1 MTRFFST
8 IRQSWRSLSLR
19 TQLVVMMSALLL
31 ATIVVTTALA
41 ATLFRSELITRMD
54 EDLHANRNNVSVYLT
69 SMGSDT
75 SVYYNPQSILRFYGV
90 LLTNDGELTSATTQ
104 VSSEQDAP
112 QIPAWDEHEVA
123 QHANRSF
130 TVAGTKE
137 HSAGWRV
144 RMYRL
149 ESGTG
154 SVAIALP
161 MNQITTPVERAT
173 TLVATVGLMA
183 TVTASM
189 IAYML
194 ATRAFQPLL
203 RVEKTAAKIAAGDLS
218 QRVDL
223 GPPDTEVGRL
233 SRSLNA
239 MLSHV
244 EGAFRAKEESENRM
258 RQFVQDASHELRT
271 PLVTIRGFSELY
283 GKGGITSAEDTSVAM
298 ARINSEATRMSQLVE
313 DLLTL
318 ARLDEQRRL
327 DIQPLDLLVLANDA
341 VLDAKVSAPTRR
353 VTLIGLDGGIPRSAT
368 VQGDEGKLRQV
379 IANLMSNALRYTPEG
394 TDLEIAV
401 GVEPVIEGH
410 QNAVVEIIDHGEGI
424 SDEDANRIFQR
435 FYRADSSRQ
444 SETGG
449 TGLGLAIVAGIV
461 AQHDGSVTV
470 RPTEGGGATMA
481 VKIPHAPDADL
492 EHDALELPQ
501 FSATDETRAQ
511 VEVEPE
517 QPPAATKKARTGPLG
532 LFRGGKKNPKR
543 PNGKN
548 SA

>member
-1 MTRFFST
+1 MSRFFST
-8 IRQSWRSLSLR
+8 IGQSWRSLSLR

-69 SMGSDT
+69 SMGSDS

-104 VSSEQDAP
+104 TSSEQDAP
-112 QIPAWDEHEVA
+112 QIPAWNEEEVA
-123 QHANRSF
+123 EHANRSF
-130 TVAGTKE
+130 TVPGTRE

-144 RMYRL
+144 RLYRL

-161 MNQITTPVERAT
+161 MNQIITPVERAT

-183 TVTASM
+183 TLTASM

-218 QRVDL
+218 QRIDL

-244 EGAFRAKEESENRM
+244 EGAFHAKEESEKRM

-283 GKGGITSAEDTSVAM
+283 GKGGITSTEDTALAM
-298 ARINSEATRMSQLVE
+298 ARINSEAARMSQLVE

-318 ARLDEQRRL
+318 ARLDEHRRL

-341 VLDAKVSAPTRR
+341 VLDAKVNAPTRQ
-353 VTLIGLDGGIPRSAT
+353 VKLIGLNGDRPRSAT

-379 IANLMSNALRYTPEG
+379 ITNLMSNALRYTPEG

-401 GVEPVIEGH
+401 GVEPVMDSH
-410 QNAVVEIIDHGEGI
+410 QNAVVEIIDHGDGI
-424 SDEDANRIFQR
+424 SEEDASRIFQR

-461 AQHDGSVTV
+461 AQHDGSVVV
-470 RPTEGGGATMA
+470 RQTPGGGATMV
-481 VKIPHAPDADL
+481 VKIPHTPDPAL

-501 FSATDETRAQ
+501 FSATDADTGS
-511 VEVEPE
+511 VEVAPE
-517 QPPAATKKARTGPLG
+517 KPPAATKKNRTGPLG
-532 LFRGGKKNPKR
+532 FLR
-543 PNGKN
+543 PNRGTKKN
-548 SA
+548 SAAEDA